1 MDADLTLAQGVAM
14 AVGNVGVQR
23 SLCIREAARLVGGNA
38 GEAERLLRVHHE
50 RPDGRCSGCGSHLIH
65 WPCVMV
71 AIAEEAL
78 TLPQSG
84 TQ

>member
-1 MDADLTLAQGVAM
+1 VSGGEVVA
-14 AVGNVGVQR
+14 R
-23 SLCIREAARLVGGNA
+23 RTTCIREAARLVGDNA
-38 GEAERLLRVHHE
+38 GEAERLLGIHRE
-50 RPDGRCSGCGSHLIH
+50 RPDGRCAGCGSHLVH